1 VTIYL
6 ADTQIVLWAGA
17 APHRL
22 GEQVRGILT
31 DPTIDVVVS
40 AVSVAEM
47 AIKRSIGKLSLP
59 VGPLEFCRTLGFRL
73 VPLEAEQADRAG
85 ELPLRHRDP
94 FDRLLIAQ
102 AAALDATL
110 ISADRA
116 FADYADHVT
125 LLANA

>member
-1 VTIYL
+1 MTIYL

-17 APHRL
+17 APDRL
-22 GEQVRGILT
+22 GDEVRAILT
-31 DPTIDVVVS
+31 DATTDVVVS

-47 AIKRSIGKLSLP
+47 AIKRSIGKLALP

-73 VPLEAEQADRAG
+73 VPLEAEHADRAG
-85 ELPLRHRDP
+85 ELPLHHRDP

-102 AAALDATL
+102 ASATEATL

-116 FADYADHVT
+116 FADYAGHVT
-125 LLANA
+125 LLANT